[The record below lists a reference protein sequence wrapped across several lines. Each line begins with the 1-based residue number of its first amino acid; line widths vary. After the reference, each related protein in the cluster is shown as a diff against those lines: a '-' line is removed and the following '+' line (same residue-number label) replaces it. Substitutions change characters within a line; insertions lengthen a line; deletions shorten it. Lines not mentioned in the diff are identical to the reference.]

1 LKSSRE
7 VVTQSRTR
15 YQSHGAD
22 ELVEDSCCVTQ
33 KIRGAIAVPASSD
46 EIKKPAAPK
55 KTIRKLKKIIFFLE
69 RKLTVCGKLRTD
81 HGDGV
86 CK

>member
-1 LKSSRE
+1 
-7 VVTQSRTR
+7 
-15 YQSHGAD
+15 
-22 ELVEDSCCVTQ
+22 VTQ

-69 RKLTVCGKLRTD
+69 RN
-81 HGDGV
+81 
-86 CK
+86 